1 MKIERT
7 KNAQRNI
14 IAGIGFKL
22 VSMLGPFI
30 MRTVLL
36 YTMGVQYLGLNSLF
50 TSILSFLSL
59 SELGIGSAMVYAM
72 YKPIACDDHEAIC
85 ALLNLYRKLY
95 RIIGVVILL
104 AVEWSQRTRQHGLQ
118 LTGRARIRR
127 QSVRYAVY
135 YLLILGIYIMHAQ
148 QQTFIYF
155 QF

>member
-1 MKIERT
+1 MGWIIFRAESIGDAWHYIRRIFSPALFDRVALGGSYESPGI
-7 KNAQRNI
+7 NA
-14 IAGIGFKL
+14 
-22 VSMLGPFI
+22 
-30 MRTVLL
+30 
-36 YTMGVQYLGLNSLF
+36 
-50 TSILSFLSL
+50 
-59 SELGIGSAMVYAM
+59 
-72 YKPIACDDHEAIC
+72 
-85 ALLNLYRKLY
+85 
-95 RIIGVVILL
+95 IIGVVILI

>member
-1 MKIERT
+1 MALGGSYESPGI
-7 KNAQRNI
+7 NA
-14 IAGIGFKL
+14 
-22 VSMLGPFI
+22 
-30 MRTVLL
+30 
-36 YTMGVQYLGLNSLF
+36 
-50 TSILSFLSL
+50 
-59 SELGIGSAMVYAM
+59 
-72 YKPIACDDHEAIC
+72 
-85 ALLNLYRKLY
+85 
-95 RIIGVVILL
+95 IIGVVILL

>member
-50 TSILSFLSL
+50 TSIVQTFLQISISICAAYAL
-59 SELGIGSAMVYAM
+59 TKLHFPGKNFTYRFIQSSMFVPAVVTIIPTFFIISAM
-72 YKPIACDDHEAIC
+72 
-85 ALLNLYRKLY
+85 L
-95 RIIGVVILL
+95 
-104 AVEWSQRTRQHGLQ
+104 SSTRD
-118 LTGRARIRR
+118 
-127 QSVRYAVY
+127 
-135 YLLILGIYIMHAQ
+135 
-148 QQTFIYF
+148 
-155 QF
+155 